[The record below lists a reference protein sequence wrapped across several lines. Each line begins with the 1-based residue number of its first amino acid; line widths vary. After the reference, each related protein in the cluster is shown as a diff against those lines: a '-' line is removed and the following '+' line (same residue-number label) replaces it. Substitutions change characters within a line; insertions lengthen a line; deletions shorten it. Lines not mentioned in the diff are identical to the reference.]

1 MASIIEQIKNR
12 RSVRSYTGEPLSEE
26 HKQLILNYIASLQA
40 PFGVPTRINLIHTN
54 TDSGKVKLGT
64 YGFVGGA
71 SDFLTLVYEE
81 SPLADEGSAYLFEQV
96 VLFCTELGLGTCWLG
111 GSFSRKN
118 FGNQLTLQPNEK
130 LRIVS
135 PVGYPSDKK
144 RLWETISGS
153 DKNHASRKPF
163 GTYFFDNDFSQSL
176 SEEKAGDFRVPLEM
190 VRIAPSANNSQPWRI
205 VLQKD
210 IVHFYCRPPAVGG
223 FSAIDLGIAMC
234 HFEQTCREL
243 SISGEFEVL
252 DSSIIPLA
260 PKNCRYVISWKRKI
274 EKQL

>member
-1 MASIIEQIKNR
+1 
-12 RSVRSYTGEPLSEE
+12 
-26 HKQLILNYIASLQA
+26 
-40 PFGVPTRINLIHTN
+40 
-54 TDSGKVKLGT
+54 LGT
-64 YGFVGGA
+64 YGFVSGA

-118 FGNQLTLQPNEK
+118 FGNQLALQPNEK

-144 RLWETISGS
+144 RLWETVMGA

-176 SEEKAGDFRVPLEM
+176 SEEKTGDFRVPLEM

-210 IVHFYCRPPAVGG
+210 TAHFYYRPAMGG

-252 DSSIIPLA
+252 DTPIIPLA
-260 PKNCRYVISWKRKI
+260 PKDCRYVISWKRQN
-274 EKQL
+274 EKY

>member
-12 RSVRSYTGEPLSEE
+12 RSVRSYTGEPLSGE

-40 PFGVPTRINLIHTN
+40 PFGVKARINLIHTN
-54 TDSGKVKLGT
+54 TDNGKVKLGT

-118 FGNQLTLQPNEK
+118 FGNQLVLQPNEK

-135 PVGYPSDKK
+135 PVGYTSDKK

-163 GTYFFDNDFSQSL
+163 GTYFFDNDFSQPL
-176 SEEKAGDFRVPLEM
+176 SEEKAGDFRIPLEM

-210 IVHFYCRPPAVGG
+210 TVHFYYRPAMGG
-223 FSAIDLGIAMC
+223 FSAIDLGIAIC

-252 DSSIIPLA
+252 NASIIPLA
-260 PKNCRYVISWKRKI
+260 PKDCQYVISWKRQVGK
-274 EKQL
+274 